1 MVVGFKSFLCIDP
14 NAVKDAPRP
23 KPEEFKYSEP
33 YLYGMSEQLLKEY
46 PDSFKQVFGLATAS
60 QADINKVE
68 LCIGSTSSS

>member
-1 MVVGFKSFLCIDP
+1 MVLVYNSLLIVDP

-33 YLYGMSEQLLKEY
+33 YLYGMSEQLLKDY

-60 QADINKVE
+60 QADINKVSV
-68 LCIGSTSSS
+68 CNCQTIPS